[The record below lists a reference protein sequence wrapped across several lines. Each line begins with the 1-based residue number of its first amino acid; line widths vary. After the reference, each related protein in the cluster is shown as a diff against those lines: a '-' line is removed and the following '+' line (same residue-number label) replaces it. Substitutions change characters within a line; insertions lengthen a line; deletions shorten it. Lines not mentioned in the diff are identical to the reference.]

1 MMDPAGSIRM
11 KFSTKIPRIKLDTEV
26 IANRAEA
33 IPGAKV
39 YASDLPSAY
48 LIRHDEEV
56 IIITRH
62 KGYLSLNAED
72 IPSLIEEL
80 ANTLED
86 IKRRL

>member
-1 MMDPAGSIRM
+1 M
-11 KFSTKIPRIKLDTEV
+11 KSYIQIPRFKLDTEV

-33 IPGAKV
+33 IPGAMV

-48 LIRHDEEV
+48 IIRQDAEAL
-56 IIITRH
+56 IITRRN
-62 KGYLSLNAED
+62 GYLRLRAED

-86 IKRRL
+86 IRRR

>member
-1 MMDPAGSIRM
+1 M
-11 KFSTKIPRIKLDTEV
+11 KVCTKIPKIKLDTEV

-33 IPGAKV
+33 IPDAMV

-56 IIITRH
+56 LIVTRRN
-62 KGYLSLNAED
+62 GYLMLDAED
-72 IPSLIEEL
+72 ISSLIEEL

-86 IKRRL
+86 IRRR

>member
-1 MMDPAGSIRM
+1 M
-11 KFSTKIPRIKLDTEV
+11 KACTEIPPLRLNTEK

-33 IPGAKV
+33 IPGAMV

-48 LIRHDEEV
+48 IIRHDKEAL
-56 IIITRH
+56 IITRRS
-62 KGYLSLNAED
+62 GYLKLNAED

-86 IKRRL
+86 IRRR

>member
-1 MMDPAGSIRM
+1 MEIIP
-11 KFSTKIPRIKLDTEV
+11 KIHIDTEA
-26 IANRAEA
+26 IASRAEA
-33 IPGAKV
+33 IPGAMV

-56 IIITRH
+56 LIITRRN
-62 KGYLSLNAED
+62 GYLRLDAED

-86 IKRRL
+86 TRRR